1 MTNFDIFDTIERLR
15 SVGKPFC
22 IATVLRA
29 AGVTAAKAGCKAAI
43 TDTGEIIGHLGGG
56 CVQGAARKAAAEAL
70 ASGEPGI
77 IRVKPSETV
86 VSLEDDDGV
95 RLYKSGCPSG
105 GTVDILLEPYR
116 RPPMVVI
123 FGKTP
128 IARAVARHA
137 ALLGY
142 DIAGSGDLDEHGG
155 TFRPIENADL
165 SGLGLSASD
174 FVVVATQGEG
184 DLAALRSA
192 IESPA
197 EYVAMV
203 ASRRKAEFLKQKL
216 ADSGIAPDRLARLV
230 SPAGLDLGGVDP
242 GEIAISILA
251 EIVRR
256 RNAGKAENGLISA
269 ES

>member
-1 MTNFDIFDTIERLR
+1 MTSFDIFDTIERLR
-15 SVGKPFC
+15 AEGRPFC
-22 IATVLRA
+22 VATVLRA
-29 AGVTAAKAGCKAAI
+29 AGITAAKAGCKAAI

-56 CVQGAARKAAAEAL
+56 CVQGAARKAAVEAL
-70 ASGEPGI
+70 SSGEPGI

-137 ALLGY
+137 AMLGY
-142 DIAGSGDLDEHGG
+142 DIAATVDPDGIAGQYRL
-155 TFRPIENADL
+155 IENADL
-165 SGLGLSASD
+165 SELGLSAGD
-174 FVVVATQGEG
+174 FVIVATQGEG
-184 DLAALRSA
+184 DLAALRAA

-197 EYVAMV
+197 DYVGMV

-216 ADSGIAPDRLARLV
+216 AESGMAPERLARLV

-242 GEIAISILA
+242 GEIAISILS

-256 RNAGKAENGLISA
+256 RHAGSIENGLISV

>member
-1 MTNFDIFDTIERLR
+1 MTSFDIFDTIERLR
-15 SVGKPFC
+15 AEGRPFC
-22 IATVLRA
+22 VATVLRA
-29 AGVTAAKAGCKAAI
+29 AGATAAKAGCKAAI

-56 CVQGAARKAAAEAL
+56 CVQRAARKAAEEAL
-70 ASGEPGI
+70 SSGDPGI

-86 VSLEDDDGV
+86 VSLEDDDGA

-137 ALLGY
+137 AMLGY
-142 DIAGSGDLDEHGG
+142 GIAGTGDPDEHCG
-155 TFRPIENADL
+155 TLRRIETTDL
-165 SGLGLSASD
+165 SGLGLLPSD
-174 FVVVATQGEG
+174 FVIVATQGEG
-184 DLAALRSA
+184 DLAALRAA

-197 EYVAMV
+197 DYVAMV
-203 ASRRKAEFLKQKL
+203 ASRRKADFLKRKL
-216 ADSGIAPDRLARLV
+216 VDSGMAPDRLARLV

-256 RNAGKAENGLISA
+256 RHARNIGKGLISA

>member
-15 SVGKPFC
+15 SKGRPFC
-22 IATVLRA
+22 VATVLRA

-56 CVQGAARKAAAEAL
+56 CVQGAARKAAVEAL
-70 ASGEPGI
+70 SSGEPGI

-116 RPPMVVI
+116 RPAIVVI

-142 DIAGSGDLDEHGG
+142 DVATTVDPDENAGHYRL
-155 TFRPIENADL
+155 IENADI
-165 SGLGLSASD
+165 SGLELAASD
-174 FVVVATQGEG
+174 FVIVATQGEG
-184 DLAALRSA
+184 DLAALRAA

-197 EYVAMV
+197 DYVGMV
-203 ASRRKAEFLKQKL
+203 ASRRKADFLKQKL
-216 ADSGIAPDRLARLV
+216 ADSGVAPDRLARLA

-251 EIVRR
+251 EIVRCR
-256 RNAGKAENGLISA
+256 HAGTMESGLISA